1 MVSAG
6 RTAAWFGAFALVV
19 TCATIAGCGGGGDL
33 PSVTLSQGLAT
44 VVATGSPD
52 AMAAKASRITG
63 LQIVIPKPLPEGA
76 YIKEIIIPGT
86 NAPIHGNPHSATVII
101 QLRDGQYVID
111 ELARDAN
118 VGLTEADL
126 EVTSL
131 ESPGRKVY
139 WNGTGFGYTV
149 LGKGRSYYLSSGG
162 VGSNATAKA
171 DLAKMIPSLP
181 VE

>member
-1 MVSAG
+1 
-6 RTAAWFGAFALVV
+6 
-19 TCATIAGCGGGGDL
+19 
-33 PSVTLSQGLAT
+33 
-44 VVATGSPD
+44 
-52 AMAAKASRITG
+52 MAAKASRITG

-101 QLRDGQYVID
+101 QLRAGQYVID

-118 VGLTEADL
+118 VSLTEAEA

-131 ESPGRKVY
+131 ESPRQRVY
-139 WNGTGFGYTV
+139 WNASSFGYTV

-162 VGSNATAKA
+162 AESNATAKA

-181 VE
+181 ME